1 MFERKPA
8 MTLMNRKAFW
18 AMLLALAIASAGT
31 ALWLFPRAMPL
42 LQLNVSMSRDQA
54 LAAAEALKTQRFAEL
69 ATTRAAARFD
79 HDLNLQNYI
88 ELEGGG
94 VDAFS
99 ALLGQRFVAP
109 YHWTVRLFSESQE
122 DELSVRFTPD
132 GRAYGFT
139 RKVPEKAPGAALTE
153 GAARKLAESGA
164 RSLLDEALWTAY
176 ASQSASQ
183 ITRPGGRIDHS
194 FVYEHQTE
202 KRGEARFRL
211 RLVVAG
217 DRLVEVTPY
226 AFVPQ
231 AFAQRFAQLR
241 SGNETIAK
249 VANIALFALFGLGGL
264 LGGWLWLA
272 RRGGL
277 AWHAALRCA
286 GVVGLLLAAA
296 VLSNLPQSWFG
307 YATTDS
313 VSSFLF
319 RHAAAAFGVAI
330 GSTLLLGLIFAV
342 AEGLSRRAFADQPR
356 LFNFW
361 SVAAGASPQAVG
373 RTLGGYAWT
382 GFELL
387 LAVGFYLVA
396 RTQFGWW
403 VPANSLM
410 DPNIL
415 SAWRPALGPIAQALM
430 AGTWEEAL
438 FRAVPLAGAALIG
451 QWLGWRRSS
460 IAVALVLQA
469 LVFAGGHAGYP
480 GLPSY
485 SRVLELFFPA
495 LVWGLIF
502 LRFGLV
508 PCIVMHFTFNLTLMS
523 LPLFVATDSRLWLDR
538 ALVLLAGLLPLL
550 MLARARFKQGYL
562 AQMPQAMR
570 NGEPEPEQVTA
581 PMASNEPTL
590 PPSQLVQTTTGW
602 PWWLR
607 RTPLAVAA
615 VLGSLALWLWQAPQ
629 VSTQAFTVD
638 HAGAIARAE
647 AVLAE
652 RGVRLD
658 ADWKRL
664 AVVSPVADNDSKAVR
679 FVWREAGPQVFS
691 RLLDGGQISP
701 QHWRVMFRH
710 ATGPVEERS
719 ENWELA
725 LTGQGEVLAVF
736 HQLPEGRP
744 GAKLQREPAQA
755 LARAFMDRQKALA
768 NRPWELAS
776 VQEFE
781 RPARRDWIF
790 RWDDKQA
797 LSVKGGSARVS
808 INVRGD
814 EIDAWQHV
822 FVPDA
827 WKREQQEAESAKA
840 PFKIVA
846 GIAGA
851 TLALLILGVALRQ
864 VVQGNLHWR
873 QGLVW
878 AALFLVTAMVDY
890 ALTFDRKAM
899 MFKMAQDWNAQLTT
913 GVALAAAGYLLGA
926 ALLGL
931 LVMRLHSKK
940 RPDNARVFGDLLRGL
955 GLALVLNGVA
965 TGLNHFFP
973 ENNPGLPGVG
983 AWDSIQPLWTT
994 ALRAPMVIYVA
1005 LVIVALILSAVHF
1018 CHTRRRTVLLA
1029 SLVTVLAVSSVL
1041 AAETLA
1047 TGVTFSVV
1055 ALMSVLMLWA
1065 LVRRGEVGVAVAMVA
1080 LEALANLPEL
1090 LATPITNAAMH
1101 AALTCAVA
1109 VGLTWWALRYGRSLG
1124 RA

>member
-1 MFERKPA
+1 
-8 MTLMNRKAFW
+8 MTLFNRKTFW
-18 AMLLALAIASAGT
+18 AVLLALAITSAGT

-54 LAAAEALKTQRFAEL
+54 LAAAKALQTQRFAEL
-69 ATTRAAARFD
+69 ATTRAVARFD
-79 HDLNLQNYI
+79 QDASLQNYV

-94 VDAFS
+94 VDAFIG
-99 ALLGQRFVAP
+99 LLGRQFIAP
-109 YHWTVRLFSESQE
+109 YHWTVRRFAESQE
-122 DELSVRFTPD
+122 DELSVRFTPE
-132 GRAYGFT
+132 GRAYGFA
-139 RKVPEKAPGAALTE
+139 RKVPEKAPGAALPE
-153 GAARKLAESGA
+153 AAARTLAESGA
-164 RSLLDEALWTAY
+164 RSLLGDALWAAY
-176 ASQSASQ
+176 APQSASQ
-183 ITRPGGRIDHS
+183 ITRPGGRMDHS

-202 KRGEARFRL
+202 KRAEARFRL
-211 RLVVAG
+211 KLVVAG

-231 AFAQRFAQLR
+231 AFAQRFAKLR

-249 VANIALFALFGLGGL
+249 VATIAMTSLFGLGGL

-277 AWHAALRCA
+277 AWRGALRAA
-286 GVVGLLLAAA
+286 GVVGVLLAAA
-296 VLSNLPQSWFG
+296 VLSSIPQSWFG

-313 VSSFLF
+313 VSSFLW
-319 RHAAAAFGVAI
+319 RNAAVALGTGI
-330 GSTLLLGLIFAV
+330 GSTLLLGLMFAV
-342 AEGLSRRAFADQPR
+342 AEGLSRRAFAQQPR
-356 LFNFW
+356 LFSFW
-361 SVAAGASPQAVG
+361 SVAAAASPQALG

-387 LAVGFYLVA
+387 LVVGFYLVA

-403 VPANSLM
+403 LPAESLT

-415 SAWRPALGPIAQALM
+415 SAWRPALEPIAEALM
-430 AGTWEEAL
+430 AGTSEEAL

-508 PCIVMHFTFNLTLMS
+508 PCIVMHFTFDLTLMS
-523 LPLFVATDSRLWLDR
+523 LPLFVATDARLWLDR

-550 MLARARFKQGYL
+550 MVARARFKQGYFAEL
-562 AQMPQAMR
+562 PAALC
-570 NGEPEPEQVTA
+570 NGEEEKEKIAA
-581 PMASNEPTL
+581 PAESKGPTL
-590 PPSQLVQTTTGW
+590 PPQSPVQTTAGR

-615 VLGSLALWLWQAPQ
+615 ALGSLALWLWQAPQ
-629 VSTQAFTVD
+629 VSTPPFTLD

-647 AVLAE
+647 GVLAQ
-652 RGVRLD
+652 RGVRL
-658 ADWKRL
+658 ATDWKRL
-664 AVVSPVADNDSKAVR
+664 AVVFPVADVGGKAVR

-701 QHWRVMFRH
+701 LQWRVMFRH
-710 ATGPVEERS
+710 TSGPVEERS
-719 ENWELA
+719 EDWEVA
-725 LTGQGEVLAVF
+725 LTGQGEPLAVF
-736 HQLPEGRP
+736 HHIPEGRP
-744 GAKLQREPAQA
+744 GARLQREQAQA
-755 LARAFMDRQKALA
+755 LVRAFMDGQQALA

-781 RPARRDWIF
+781 RPARRDWVL
-790 RWDDKQA
+790 RWDDKKA

-827 WKREQQEAESAKA
+827 WMREQREAESAKT
-840 PFKIVA
+840 PFRIAAGVA
-846 GIAGA
+846 GA
-851 TLALLILGVALRQ
+851 ALLLMLLGLGLRQ
-864 VVQGNLHWR
+864 VVQGTLHWR
-873 QGLVW
+873 QGLTW
-878 AALFLVTAMVDY
+878 AALFLVSGLAEY

-899 MFKMAQDWNAQLTT
+899 GFNLAQDWNTQIIT
-913 GVALAAAGYLLGA
+913 GVALAAAGYLMGA

-931 LVMRLHSKK
+931 LVMRLHSKE
-940 RPDNARVFGDLLRGL
+940 RPGNASVVGDLLRGL
-955 GLALVLNGVA
+955 GLALALGGVA
-965 TGLNHFFP
+965 TGLQHFFP
-973 ENNPGLPGVG
+973 ENSPRLPGVG
-983 AWDSIQPLWTT
+983 AWDSVQPLLTT
-994 ALRAPMVIYVA
+994 AAQGLFGICLAVVGM
-1005 LVIVALILSAVHF
+1005 ALILSAQHF
-1018 CHTRRRTVLLA
+1018 CQTRRRAALLG
-1029 SLVTVLAVSSVL
+1029 SLVAVLTVSGVL
-1041 AAETLA
+1041 AAETLSA
-1047 TGVTFSVV
+1047 AA
-1055 ALMSVLMLWA
+1055 ALAVPMLLNVLMLWA
-1065 LVRRGEVGVAVAMVA
+1065 LVRRGEIGVAVAMVA
-1080 LEALANLPEL
+1080 LSAIASLPQL
-1090 LATPITNAAMH
+1090 LAAPIANAATQ
-1101 AALTCAVA
+1101 AALTCALA

-1124 RA
+1124 RG

>member
-1 MFERKPA
+1 
-8 MTLMNRKAFW
+8 MTLTSHKAFW

-42 LQLNVSMSRDQA
+42 LQLDVSMSPGQA
-54 LAAAEALKTQRFAEL
+54 LAAAEALQTQRFAEL
-69 ATTRAAARFD
+69 VTTRRVARFD

-94 VDAFS
+94 MDAFS

-139 RKVPEKAPGAALTE
+139 RKVPEKAPGAALSE
-153 GAARKLAESGA
+153 DAARTLAESGA
-164 RSLLDEALWTAY
+164 RSLLGDALWTAY
-176 ASQSASQ
+176 AAQSASKV
-183 ITRPGGRIDHS
+183 TRPGGRIDHS
-194 FVYEHQTE
+194 FVYEHRTE

-211 RLVVAG
+211 KLVVAG
-217 DRLVEVTPY
+217 SHLAEVTPY

-249 VANIALFALFGLGGL
+249 VASIATFALFGLGGL

-277 AWHAALRCA
+277 VWNGALRCA
-286 GVVGLLLAAA
+286 GVVGVLAAA
-296 VLSNLPQSWFG
+296 AMLSDLPQRWFG

-313 VSSFLF
+313 VNSFLF
-319 RHAAAAFGVAI
+319 RNAAAAFGVAI

-342 AEGLSRRAFADQPR
+342 AEGLNRAAFARHPR

-361 SVAAGASPQAVG
+361 SAAAGASPQALG

-387 LAVGFYLVA
+387 LVAGFYLVA

-403 VPANSLM
+403 VPADSLT

-415 SAWRPALGPIAQALM
+415 AAWRPALGPIANALQ
-430 AGTWEEAL
+430 AGTWEESL

-508 PCIVMHFTFNLTLMS
+508 PCIVMHFTFDLTLMS

-538 ALVLLAGLLPLL
+538 VLVLLAGLLPLL
-550 MLARARFKQGYL
+550 MVARARFKQGYL

-570 NGEPEPEQVTA
+570 NGEPEREQVTA
-581 PMASNEPTL
+581 HMVSAEPTL
-590 PPSQLVQTTTGW
+590 PPPQLIQTTTGW

-607 RTPLAVAA
+607 RTPLAGAA
-615 VLGSLALWLWQAPQ
+615 GLGALALWLWQAPQ
-629 VSTQAFTVD
+629 VSTLAFTVD

-664 AVVSPVADNDSKAVR
+664 AVVSPAADNDSKAVR
-679 FVWREAGPQVFS
+679 FVWREGGPQVFTK
-691 RLLDGGQISP
+691 LLDGGQISP

-710 ATGPVEERS
+710 ATGPVEDRS
-719 ENWELA
+719 EDWELA
-725 LTGQGEVLAVF
+725 LSGQGEVLAVF
-736 HQLPEGRP
+736 HQLPEGRT
-744 GAKLQREPAQA
+744 GARLQREPAQA
-755 LARAFMDRQKALA
+755 LARAFMDSQKALA

-790 RWDDKQA
+790 LWDDKQA
-797 LSVKGGSARVS
+797 LDVKGGSARVS

-822 FVPDA
+822 FVPEA
-827 WKREQQEAESAKA
+827 WKREQQEAESSKA
-840 PFKIVA
+840 SFKIVA
-846 GIAGA
+846 GLAGA
-851 TLALLILGVALRQ
+851 ALALLVLGAALRQ
-864 VVQGNLHWR
+864 VVRGSLHWR

-878 AALFLVTAMVDY
+878 AAFFLVAAMAEY
-890 ALTFDRKAM
+890 GLTFDRKAM
-899 MFKMAQDWNAQLTT
+899 MFKTAQDWNTQLTT
-913 GVALAAAGYLLGA
+913 GVALAVAGYLLGA

-931 LVMRLHSKK
+931 LVMRLHSEK
-940 RPDNARVFGDLLRGL
+940 RPGNASVFGDLLRGL
-955 GLALVLNGVA
+955 GLALVLKGVA
-965 TGLNHFFP
+965 TGLQHFFP

-983 AWDSIQPLWTT
+983 AWDSMQPLWTT
-994 ALRAPMVIYVA
+994 AVRGPMGICAA
-1005 LVIVALILSAVHF
+1005 LVVVALILSAVDF
-1018 CHTRRRTVLLA
+1018 CQTRWRTVLLA
-1029 SLVTVLAVSSVL
+1029 SLVAVLAVSSVL
-1041 AAETLA
+1041 AAEILA
-1047 TGVTFSVV
+1047 TGIAFAAV
-1055 ALMSVLMLWA
+1055 ALMSVLILWV

-1080 LEALANLPEL
+1080 LSALANLPML
-1090 LATPITNAAMH
+1090 LTTPITNAALH
-1101 AALTCAVA
+1101 AALACVVT
-1109 VGLTWWALRYGRSLG
+1109 VGMTWWALRYGRSLG
-1124 RA
+1124 RV